1 MIEQLENNSLIYG
14 YNKVSFVLI
23 EVGNIACIE
32 TESLMFC
39 LDIVSRGTL
48 AENATFAVQNKRANA
63 WCFIC
68 EKNVEINDDH
78 NTCPTCDTTKIHIDN
93 SATILIKKIEVE

>member
-48 AENATFAVQNKRANA
+48 AENATFAVQKKRANA

-68 EKNVEINDDH
+68 EKMLKLTMTI
-78 NTCPTCDTTKIHIDN
+78 IHVLHVIQQKFI
-93 SATILIKKIEVE
+93 STIQQLF

>member
-1 MIEQLENNSLIYG
+1 MAQSMIEQLENNSLIYG

-48 AENATFAVQNKRANA
+48 AENATFAVQKKERMPSVLFVKKMLKLTMTIIHVLHVIQQK
-63 WCFIC
+63 FI
-68 EKNVEINDDH
+68 
-78 NTCPTCDTTKIHIDN
+78 
-93 SATILIKKIEVE
+93 STIQQLF